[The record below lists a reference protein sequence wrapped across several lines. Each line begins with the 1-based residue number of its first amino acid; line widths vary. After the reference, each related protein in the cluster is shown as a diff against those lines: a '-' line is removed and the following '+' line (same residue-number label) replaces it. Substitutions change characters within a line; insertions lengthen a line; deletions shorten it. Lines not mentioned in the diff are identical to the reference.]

1 MFWLYWSVRMLPNSL
16 FPDVLFLTPK
26 QKKSSSQLLHA
37 KAALSPLCYLQ
48 IWWACL
54 LCFFTNCRGKT
65 ARWRKTAYVLVSLS
79 HFQVCLWLD
88 PEPQAFPTPFQAVL
102 ISTSVRTKLIWKQ
115 CSAALAPCSLA
126 GGSPSFRSPAR
137 LSLFLLITSRTLPPA
152 HCALH
157 GRCFWAS

>member
-1 MFWLYWSVRMLPNSL
+1 MLPNSL

-26 QKKSSSQLLHA
+26 QRKSSSQLLHA

-65 ARWRKTAYVLVSLS
+65 ARWRKMAYVLVSLS

-88 PEPQAFPTPFQAVL
+88 PEPQALPTPFQAVL
-102 ISTSVRTKLIWKQ
+102 ISPSVRIKLIWKQ
-115 CSAALAPCSLA
+115 CSAAPCSFA
-126 GGSPSFRSPAR
+126 GGSPSFRSPAPGCR
-137 LSLFLLITSRTLPPA
+137 SFSSSR
-152 HCALH
+152 ALH
-157 GRCFWAS
+157 GRCFWSMSRSLPFCAS